1 VAQGR
6 VGTSKEESLAA
17 IQEIE
22 ASYGEKSARIVE
34 GWYETQDEIDREIEP
49 VEGPHAD
56 LFTAQQR
63 AGAAR
68 TQKGERAQA
77 NAEEYC
83 KEHKGSSHILIS
95 HHLMTPGGCIPIG

>member
-22 ASYGEKSARIVE
+22 ASYGEKAAGTVE
-34 GWYETQDEIDREIEP
+34 GWYETQDEIEP

-56 LFTAQQR
+56 LFTAPQR
-63 AGAAR
+63 AGAAGTR
-68 TQKGERAQA
+68 VGERAQA

-83 KEHKGSSHILIS
+83 KEHRRSSHILLS
-95 HHLMTPGGCIPIG
+95 HHLMTPGGWIPIG

>member
-1 VAQGR
+1 M
-6 VGTSKEESLAA
+6 AA
-17 IQEIE
+17 VQEIE
-22 ASYGEKSARIVE
+22 ASYGGKAGRIVH
-34 GWYETQDEIDREIEP
+34 GWYETQDEIEP

-68 TQKGERAQA
+68 TRMGERAQA

-83 KEHKGSSHILIS
+83 KEHRDCSEILLS

>member
-1 VAQGR
+1 M
-6 VGTSKEESLAA
+6 AA
-17 IQEIE
+17 IQEIK
-22 ASYGEKSARIVE
+22 ASYNEKAVRIVQ
-34 GWYETQDEIDREIEP
+34 GWYETQDEIEP

-68 TQKGERAQA
+68 TQKAERAQA
-77 NAEEYC
+77 NAEDYC
-83 KEHKGSSHILIS
+83 KEHGDSSHILLS

>member
-1 VAQGR
+1 M
-6 VGTSKEESLAA
+6 TT

-22 ASYGEKSARIVE
+22 ASYGEKAARIVR
-34 GWYETQDEIDREIEP
+34 GWYETQDEIEP

-68 TQKGERAQA
+68 TRMGERAQA

-83 KEHKGSSHILIS
+83 KEHRDSSHILLSNYLI
-95 HHLMTPGGCIPIG
+95 TPGGCIPIG

>member
-1 VAQGR
+1 MV
-6 VGTSKEESLAA
+6 A

-22 ASYGEKSARIVE
+22 ASYGEKSASTVE
-34 GWYETQDEIDREIEP
+34 GWYETQDEVEP
-49 VEGPHAD
+49 LEGPHAE
-56 LFTAQQR
+56 LFTAKQR

-68 TQKGERAQA
+68 TRMGERARA

-83 KEHKGSSHILIS
+83 KEHRDCSHILLS

>member
-1 VAQGR
+1 M
-6 VGTSKEESLAA
+6 AA
-17 IQEIE
+17 IQEIK
-22 ASYGEKSARIVE
+22 ASYNEKAVRIVQ
-34 GWYETQDEIDREIEP
+34 GWYETQDEIEP

-68 TQKGERAQA
+68 TQKAERAQA
-77 NAEEYC
+77 KAEEYR
-83 KEHKGSSHILIS
+83 KEHRDSSHILLS